1 MSNLKKCSP
10 KILTNIEKYHK
21 RGNIGSHLIYS
32 QFRTLEGIEL
42 LKTVLEVNGF
52 ERFSI
57 VKNDLGLWELGKMD
71 PEKPKFLLYTGRNCG
86 RKGNS

>member
-1 MSNLKKCSP
+1 MKH
-10 KILTNIEKYHK
+10 YK
-21 RGNIGSHLIYS
+21 RENIGSHLIYS

-71 PEKPKFLLYTGRNCG
+71 QKNLNSYFIRVQKL
-86 RKGNS
+86 RKKILKTYLMAIGNPQK